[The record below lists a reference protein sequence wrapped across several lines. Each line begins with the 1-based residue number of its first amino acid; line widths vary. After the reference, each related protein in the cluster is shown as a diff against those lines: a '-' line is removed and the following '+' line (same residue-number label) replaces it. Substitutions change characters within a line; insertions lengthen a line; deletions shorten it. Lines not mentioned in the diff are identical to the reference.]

1 MNTKDRFQ
9 LAKDIKNNPIFEEAF
24 EQLREQLLNDW
35 TNTTVHATT
44 DREQL
49 WLELRLV
56 DRVYNH
62 INTVLDDGKMYEHT
76 LNLKEI

>member
-1 MNTKDRFQ
+1 MDRLQ

-24 EQLREQLLNDW
+24 TQLREQLLNDW
-35 TNTTVHATT
+35 QNTTAHATT

-49 WLELRLV
+49 WLELKLV

-62 INTVLDDGKMYEHT
+62 ISTVLDDGKMYEHT

>member
-1 MNTKDRFQ
+1 MSQADRLR

-49 WLELRLV
+49 WLELKLV

-62 INTVLDDGKMYEHT
+62 ITTVLDDGKMYEHT